1 MTAFLGDLVRL
12 CRPRQWA
19 KNLFVLAPLL
29 FSGTFLDLDSAWQ
42 AVAAFGVFCLFSSA
56 VYVCNDVLD
65 READRQHPRK
75 CLRPVAAGRVS
86 PRAALL
92 LEVLL
97 LLAGTAVALALQTR
111 LQTHHFTIF
120 AGLYLANSLLYC
132 FYIKNKVIADVM
144 AIAAGFVLRI
154 LAGCAA
160 IERGPSSWILVCG
173 FSLALV
179 LGFGKRRTEVA
190 RLGSRTEV
198 RPALESYDVAKLDTL
213 LAISTAIT
221 LLAYMLYTV
230 APETVEVHGTR
241 NLIYSV
247 PLVAYGLFRYLFKT
261 QEGRGD
267 GPTEILF
274 QDRVFPLV
282 GLLWV
287 LAVAFILYWR

>member
-1 MTAFLGDLVRL
+1 MTSFLADLVRL

-19 KNLFVLAPLL
+19 KNSFVLAPLL
-29 FSGTFLDLDSAWQ
+29 FSGRFSSLDFVVQSL
-42 AVAAFGVFCLFSSA
+42 AAFGVFCLFSSA

-75 CLRPVAAGRVS
+75 CRRPVAAGRVT
-86 PRAALL
+86 PWAAFVLGC
-92 LEVLL
+92 VLL
-97 LLAGTAVALALQTR
+97 VLGMAIGLVLPPR
-111 LQTHHFTIF
+111 FVFF

-132 FYIKNKVIADVM
+132 FYLKNKAIADVM
-144 AIAAGFVLRI
+144 VIAAGFVLRL

-160 IERGPSSWILVCG
+160 IVVVPSSWMLVCG

-190 RLGSRTEV
+190 RLGIRTEV

-230 APETVEVHGTR
+230 APETVARHGTHE
-241 NLIYSV
+241 LIYSV
-247 PLVAYGLFRYLFKT
+247 PLVAYGLFRYLFKS

-267 GPTEILF
+267 GPTDILF
-274 QDRVFPLV
+274 QDRVFPLL

-287 LAVAFILYWR
+287 GTVAFILYCR